1 MGASRHTQAAAQTL
15 TTTPGT
21 ASVAILGLGYVGLP
35 TAVAFAEGG
44 ATVVGFDTDAAK
56 VDAVNS
62 GVSYIQDT
70 PSDRL
75 TRLVAS
81 GKLSATTDMSRLSTQ
96 DAILVTVPTPLN
108 KQRSPDLGCIQAA
121 CESIGAALRRGQL
134 VVLESTTYPGT
145 TEEFVA
151 PLLEERSGL
160 IPGQDFGLAF
170 CAERID
176 PGNTRFPLPQI
187 PRVVGGVTPRC
198 TERAAALY
206 SLVFEHV
213 HQVSSTRAAE
223 MAKLL
228 ENTFRNVNIALVN
241 ELAQICQGLGVD
253 VWEVIEAAAT
263 KPFGFMP
270 FYPGPGI
277 GGHCIPID
285 PVYLTWRAKEA
296 GIDSPFIELAAHIN
310 ATMPDYVVRLVA
322 DALNARKKPVNGSRI
337 LVVGVAYKPG
347 IDDVRESPAEAVM
360 LGLQRM
366 GGEIAYHDPFVP
378 ELNWDGLSLTS
389 SDLVSDALG
398 AADCVLV
405 LTAHPGVDYGSIAA
419 ESTLVVDT
427 RNAVPSAPNVARL
440 GCPLG

>member
-1 MGASRHTQAAAQTL
+1 MHSQIIPSAGMPHESSSHAPQ
-15 TTTPGT
+15 
-21 ASVAILGLGYVGLP
+21 SVAVVGLGYVGLP
-35 TAVAFAEGG
+35 TAVEFARCGLRV
-44 ATVVGFDTDAAK
+44 TGFDTDAAK
-56 VDAVNS
+56 VQSVNDAR
-62 GVSYIQDT
+62 SYI
-70 PSDRL
+70 SD
-75 TRLVAS
+75 VADDQLRVLLAR
-81 GKLSATTDMSRLSTQ
+81 GHLRATADMTGLSSHEAV
-96 DAILVTVPTPLN
+96 LVTVPTPLN

-121 CESIGAALRRGQL
+121 CESIGATLRPGQL

-145 TEEFVA
+145 TEEFVS

-160 IPGQDFGLAF
+160 TAGQDFGLAF

-176 PGNTRFPLPQI
+176 PGNTRFPLRRI
-187 PRVVGGVTPRC
+187 PRVVGGVTPQC

-213 HQVSSTRAAE
+213 HRVSSTRSAE

-241 ELAQICQGLGVD
+241 ELAQLCQGLGVD

-277 GGHCIPID
+277 GGHCIPVD

-310 ATMPDYVVRLVA
+310 AAMPAYVVRLVS
-322 DALNARKKPVNGSRI
+322 DALNARQKPVNGSRI
-337 LVVGVAYKPG
+337 LVVGVAYKAG

-360 LGLQRM
+360 RGLQRL
-366 GGEIAYHDPFVP
+366 GADVSYHDPFVP

-389 SDLVSDALG
+389 SDLTPDALG

-405 LTAHPGVDYGSIAA
+405 LTAHPGVDYVSIAA
-419 ESTLVVDT
+419 ESGLVVDT
-427 RNAVPSAPNVARL
+427 RNTVPPGPNTARL
-440 GCPLG
+440 GAFTT